1 MFEAL
6 SVIGDPLSDQ
16 DCVVYLLASL
26 SDSYNMLVTALEA
39 NQDVPQ
45 MEVVTE
51 HLLHEECK
59 LNDCGSSSGTNK
71 AMAAYCYK
79 KNVIKCHYCGK
90 PGHIKLNCCILAA
103 DEKKANFSKL
113 PDGKTRRYKLVDVL
127 YVPKLS

>member
-1 MFEAL
+1 LCLKDGGNVQEHIKAMMEMFEAL

-90 PGHIKLNCCILAA
+90 ESTTEA
-103 DEKKANFSKL
+103 S
-113 PDGKTRRYKLVDVL
+113 
-127 YVPKLS
+127 